1 MDQLVTANVATNLY
15 WLGRNLERAK
25 ETLYKILKAY
35 DLIIDVDRDAGVKL
49 YQVFDIKLEYTDSV
63 DFLHQAIL
71 GEHSS
76 NILEI
81 MTNARE
87 SAIISRHRIDSE
99 AFGEIIEL
107 HALFDSLTKT
117 DIEID
122 YKLIDKAHSLISEIW
137 GALAKREHTNK
148 TDLFIRM
155 GKLVEEADFRLR
167 FNKDEAITMAVI
179 QEIDAIVKVLTE
191 DDEPVKQTQSQSSG
205 DDETDLITEV
215 NTKINQVIVE

>member
-25 ETLYKILKAY
+25 QTLYKISKTY
-35 DLIIDVDRDAGVKL
+35 DLIIDVDNNAGKKL
-49 YQVFDIKLEYTDSV
+49 YENFDIKLEYSDAV
-63 DFLHQAIL
+63 DFLQQAIM

-87 SAIISRHRIDSE
+87 SAIICRHRIDSE
-99 AFGEIIEL
+99 AFGEIIEI
-107 HALFDSLTKT
+107 HALFDTLTKT

-122 YKLIDKAHSLISEIW
+122 YKLIDKAHSLISEIY

-148 TDLFIRM
+148 SDLFIRM

-167 FNKDEAITMAVI
+167 FNKDEAITMTVI
-179 QEIDAIVKVLTE
+179 EEIDAIVKVLSE
-191 DDEPVKQTQSQSSG
+191 DDAPVKQTQSQSS
-205 DDETDLITEV
+205 DETDLISVV
-215 NTKINQVIVE
+215 NSKINQVIVE

>member
-25 ETLYKILKAY
+25 ETLYKISKTY
-35 DLIIDVDRDAGVKL
+35 DLIIDVDKDAGVKL
-49 YQVFDIKLEYTDSV
+49 YKTFDIELKYDNSI

-71 GEHSS
+71 GEHSA
-76 NILEI
+76 NILE
-81 MTNARE
+81 TTANARE
-87 SAIISRHRIDSE
+87 SAIICRHRIDSE

-107 HALFDSLTKT
+107 HGLFDSLLKS

-122 YKLIDKAHSLISEIW
+122 YKLIDHAHSLISEIW

-148 TDLFIRM
+148 SDLFIRM

-167 FNKDEAITMAVI
+167 FKKDEAITMEVI
-179 QEIDAIVKVLTE
+179 EEIDVIVKTLSE
-191 DDEPVKQTQSQSSG
+191 DGEVAKQTQTQSS
-205 DDETDLITEV
+205 DESDLITEV

>member
-1 MDQLVTANVATNLY
+1 M
-15 WLGRNLERAK
+15 
-25 ETLYKILKAY
+25 
-35 DLIIDVDRDAGVKL
+35 IIDVDRDAGVKL
-49 YQVFDIKLEYTDSV
+49 YKTFDIELQYDGAV

-71 GEHSS
+71 GEHRS

-81 MTNARE
+81 TANARE

-107 HALFDSLTKT
+107 HALFDSLAKS

-148 TDLFIRM
+148 SDLFFRM

-167 FNKDEAITMAVI
+167 FNKDAAVTAMVI
-179 QEIDAIVKVLTE
+179 EEIDAIVEILG
-191 DDEPVKQTQSQSSG
+191 DDEEPIKQTQSQSS
-205 DDETDLITEV
+205 DDDLLSLV
-215 NTKINQVIVE
+215 NSKINQVIVE

>member
-25 ETLYKILKAY
+25 QMLYKISKAY

-49 YQVFDIKLEYTDSV
+49 FQTFDIKLEYSDSV
-63 DFLHQAIL
+63 DFLQQAIM

-87 SAIISRHRIDSE
+87 SAIICRHRIDSE
-99 AFGEIIEL
+99 AFGEMIEL
-107 HALFDSLTKT
+107 HALFDTLTKT

-122 YKLIDKAHSLISEIW
+122 YKLIDKAQSLISEIY
-137 GALAKREHTNK
+137 GALAKREHTNNS
-148 TDLFIRM
+148 DLFIRM

-167 FNKDEAITMAVI
+167 FNKDETITMTVI
-179 QEIDAIVKVLTE
+179 DEIDAIVKTLSDE
-191 DDEPVKQTQSQSSG
+191 DDEATKQTQSQSS
-205 DDETDLITEV
+205 DEDDLISAV

>member
-25 ETLYKILKAY
+25 QMLYKISKAY

-49 YQVFDIKLEYTDSV
+49 FQTFDIKLEYSDSV
-63 DFLHQAIL
+63 DFLQQAIM

-87 SAIISRHRIDSE
+87 SAIICRHRIDSE
-99 AFGEIIEL
+99 AFGEMIEL
-107 HALFDSLTKT
+107 HALFDTLTKT

-122 YKLIDKAHSLISEIW
+122 YKLIDKAHSLISEIY
-137 GALAKREHTNK
+137 GALAKREHTNNS
-148 TDLFIRM
+148 DLFIRM

-167 FNKDEAITMAVI
+167 FNKDETITMTVI
-179 QEIDAIVKVLTE
+179 DEIDAIVKTLSDE
-191 DDEPVKQTQSQSSG
+191 DEESTKQTQSQSS
-205 DDETDLITEV
+205 DETDLITAI

>member
-1 MDQLVTANVATNLY
+1 MNQLVTANVATNLY

-25 ETLYKILKAY
+25 QTLYKISKAY
-35 DLIIDVDRDAGVKL
+35 DSIIDVDKDAGAKL
-49 YQVFDIKLEYTDSV
+49 FKIFDIELKYDSSV
-63 DFLHQAIL
+63 DFLQQAIL
-71 GEHSS
+71 GEHRS

-81 MTNARE
+81 TANARE

-107 HALFDSLTKT
+107 HALFDSLTKS

-122 YKLIDKAHSLISEIW
+122 YKLIDHAHSLISEIY

-148 TDLFIRM
+148 SDLFIRM

-167 FNKDEAITMAVI
+167 FDKDAAITAEVI
-179 QEIDAIVKVLTE
+179 QEIDAIVVVLSE
-191 DDEPVKQTQSQSSG
+191 DEEEPAKQTQTQSSDE
-205 DDETDLITEV
+205 DDLLSAVNNKIT
-215 NTKINQVIVE
+215 QVIIE

>member
-15 WLGRNLERAK
+15 WLGRNLERA
-25 ETLYKILKAY
+25 ERTLYKITDAY
-35 DLIIDVDRDAGVKL
+35 DLIIDVDSDAGKKL
-49 YQVFDIKLEYTDSV
+49 YEFFDIKLDYSDSV
-63 DFLHQAIL
+63 DFLQQAIL

-81 MTNARE
+81 TTNARE
-87 SAIISRHRIDSE
+87 SAIICRHRIDSE

-107 HALFDSLTKT
+107 HALFDSLIKS
-117 DIEID
+117 DEEID

-148 TDLFIRM
+148 SDLFFRM

-167 FNKDEAITMAVI
+167 FNEQESITMTVI
-179 QEIDAIVKVLTE
+179 EEIDAIVKVLAD
-191 DDEPVKQTQSQSSG
+191 DDEESTEQTQSQSS
-205 DDETDLITEV
+205 DESDLITAV
-215 NTKINQVIVE
+215 NTKINQIIVE

>member
-15 WLGRNLERAK
+15 WLGRNLERANQ
-25 ETLYKILKAY
+25 TLHKILKAY

-49 YQVFDIKLEYTDSV
+49 YKTFDIELQYDGAV

-71 GEHSS
+71 GEHRS

-81 MTNARE
+81 TANARE

-107 HALFDSLTKT
+107 HALFDSLAKS

-148 TDLFIRM
+148 SDLFFRM

-167 FNKDEAITMAVI
+167 FNKDAAVTAMVI
-179 QEIDAIVKVLTE
+179 EEIDAIVEILG
-191 DDEPVKQTQSQSSG
+191 DDEEPAKQTQSQSS
-205 DDETDLITEV
+205 DDDLLSVV
-215 NTKINQVIVE
+215 NSKINQVIVE

>member
-25 ETLYKILKAY
+25 QTLYKISKAY
-35 DLIIDVDRDAGVKL
+35 DLIIDVDRDAGKKL
-49 YQVFDIKLEYTDSV
+49 YETFDIKLEYYDSV
-63 DFLHQAIL
+63 DFLQQAIM

-87 SAIISRHRIDSE
+87 SAIICRHRIDSE

-107 HALFDSLTKT
+107 HVLFDTLTKT

-148 TDLFIRM
+148 SDLFIRM

-167 FNKDEAITMAVI
+167 FKKDEAITATVI
-179 QEIDAIVKVLTE
+179 QEIDAIVKVLSE
-191 DDEPVKQTQSQSSG
+191 DDEPAKQTQSQSS
-205 DDETDLITEV
+205 DETDLITEV
-215 NTKINQVIVE
+215 NTKIHQIIVE

>member
-25 ETLYKILKAY
+25 EMLYKISKAY

-49 YQVFDIKLEYTDSV
+49 YKTFDIKLEYSDSV
-63 DFLHQAIL
+63 DFLQQAIM

-87 SAIISRHRIDSE
+87 SAIICRHRIDSE
-99 AFGEIIEL
+99 AFGEMIEL
-107 HALFDSLTKT
+107 HALFDTLTKT

-148 TDLFIRM
+148 SDLFIRM

-167 FNKDEAITMAVI
+167 FDKDEAITMTVI
-179 QEIDAIVKVLTE
+179 QEIDAIVKTLSE
-191 DDEPVKQTQSQSSG
+191 DEEPTKQTQSQNEDKS
-205 DDETDLITEV
+205 DLLSAV
-215 NTKINQVIVE
+215 NTKIHQIIVE

>member
-25 ETLYKILKAY
+25 QTLYKISKTY
-35 DLIIDVDRDAGVKL
+35 DLIIDVDKDAGKKL
-49 YQVFDIKLEYTDSV
+49 YDNFDIKLEYSDAV
-63 DFLHQAIL
+63 DFLQQAIM

-87 SAIISRHRIDSE
+87 SAIICRHRIDSE

-107 HALFDSLTKT
+107 HALFDTLTKT
-117 DIEID
+117 DMEID
-122 YKLIDKAHSLISEIW
+122 YKLIDQAHSLISEIY

-167 FNKDEAITMAVI
+167 FNKDAAITDTVI
-179 QEIDAIVKVLTE
+179 QEIDAIVKTLTE
-191 DDEPVKQTQSQSSG
+191 DEEPSEQSQSQSSE
-205 DDETDLITEV
+205 ETDLITEV

>member
-15 WLGRNLERAK
+15 WLGRNLERANQ
-25 ETLYKILKAY
+25 TLHKILKAY

-49 YQVFDIKLEYTDSV
+49 YKTFDIELQYDGAV

-71 GEHSS
+71 GEHRS

-81 MTNARE
+81 TANARE

-107 HALFDSLTKT
+107 HALFDSLAKS

-148 TDLFIRM
+148 SDLFFRM

-167 FNKDEAITMAVI
+167 FNKDAAVTAMVI
-179 QEIDAIVKVLTE
+179 EEIDAIVEILG
-191 DDEPVKQTQSQSSG
+191 DDEEPIKQTQSQSSG
-205 DDETDLITEV
+205 DDLLSVV
-215 NTKINQVIVE
+215 NSKINQVIVE

>member
-15 WLGRNLERAK
+15 WLGRNLERAQQ
-25 ETLYKILKAY
+25 TLYKITEAY
-35 DLIIDVDRDAGVKL
+35 DLIIDVDRDAGRKL
-49 YQVFDIKLEYTDSV
+49 YEVFDIKLNYSDSV
-63 DFLHQAIL
+63 DFLQQAIL

-81 MTNARE
+81 TTNARE
-87 SAIISRHRIDSE
+87 SAIICRHRIDSE

-107 HALFDSLTKT
+107 HALFDSLIKS
-117 DIEID
+117 DEEID

-148 TDLFIRM
+148 SDLFFRM

-167 FNKDEAITMAVI
+167 FEEKESITMTVI
-179 QEIDAIVKVLTE
+179 EEIDAIVQVLSE
-191 DDEPVKQTQSQSSG
+191 DGEPSKQTQSQSS
-205 DDETDLITEV
+205 DEIDLITVV
-215 NTKINQVIVE
+215 NTKINQIIVE

>member
-15 WLGRNLERAK
+15 WLGRNLERANQ
-25 ETLYKILKAY
+25 TLHKILKAY

-49 YQVFDIKLEYTDSV
+49 YKTFDIELQYDGAV

-71 GEHSS
+71 GEHRS

-81 MTNARE
+81 TANARE

-107 HALFDSLTKT
+107 HALFDSLAKS

-148 TDLFIRM
+148 SDLFFRM

-167 FNKDEAITMAVI
+167 FNKDAAVTAMVI
-179 QEIDAIVKVLTE
+179 EEIDAIVEILG
-191 DDEPVKQTQSQSSG
+191 DDEEPIKQTQSQSS
-205 DDETDLITEV
+205 DDDLLSLV
-215 NTKINQVIVE
+215 NSKINQVIVE